1 MHRVDRKYQL
11 PADKKVCQEVCQT
24 RKQAKKNGPGIIAR
38 TILFSFGAA
47 DRNRTDMVSLPHDF
61 ESCASASSATAALL
75 CTTEGS
81 AEQLTYYQQT
91 GPLSTIIYPP

>member
-11 PADKKVCQEVCQT
+11 PADNKVCQEVCQT

-61 ESCASASSATAALL
+61 EIQKS
-75 CTTEGS
+75 
-81 AEQLTYYQQT
+81 
-91 GPLSTIIYPP
+91 